1 MTRPLS
7 ANTPDAHY
15 AASAP
20 RHHDGLRDDHGFAR
34 SPTALALT
42 AAPQRRMPM
51 AAPSLLYFAAIL
63 ALLALFVTP
72 AQAGPRGAAF
82 QSHLIETGSV
92 YAPRGFTELCE
103 RRPEFC
109 AAERAAAD
117 TDPAAQAMAS
127 MFGRRSTAFQP
138 PVWSKA
144 RMEVLRRVNAAVNAS
159 IRPVADR
166 GADRWELNASHGD
179 CEEYVLMKR
188 ELLARL
194 GWPRSALRITVVR
207 DSQGYHAI
215 LVAETSKGGY
225 VLDNMTQRIT
235 TVKDSPYQF
244 VVSQSVETPG
254 AWVRV
259 NKR

>member
-1 MTRPLS
+1 MRSNSASGRATPCTRDASAAAISRATRPTVSAQMFFWAAAVLLTLS
-7 ANTPDAHY
+7 
-15 AASAP
+15 
-20 RHHDGLRDDHGFAR
+20 
-34 SPTALALT
+34 
-42 AAPQRRMPM
+42 
-51 AAPSLLYFAAIL
+51 
-63 ALLALFVTP
+63 FVAP
-72 AQAGPRGAAF
+72 AQAGSGEGVF
-82 QSHLIETGSV
+82 QSRLIETGSV

-117 TDPAAQAMAS
+117 IDPAAQTMAS

-138 PVWSKA
+138 PLWSAA
-144 RMEVLRRVNAAVNAS
+144 RLEVLRRVNAAVNAS

-166 GADRWELNASHGD
+166 GADHWELNATYGD

-194 GWPRSALRITVVR
+194 GWPRAALRITVVR

-235 TVKDSPYQF
+235 TVEDSPYQF

-259 NKR
+259 HKR

>member
-1 MTRPLS
+1 MRS
-7 ANTPDAHY
+7 FMAH
-15 AASAP
+15 
-20 RHHDGLRDDHGFAR
+20 RDDAAFLSSIEAPAHAGAR
-34 SPTALALT
+34 SGFSAQTFFWV
-42 AAPQRRMPM
+42 AA
-51 AAPSLLYFAAIL
+51 
-63 ALLALFVTP
+63 ALLVTSFVTP
-72 AQAGPRGAAF
+72 AHAGSGPAF
-82 QSHLIETGSV
+82 KSRLIETGSV

-109 AAERAAAD
+109 ASERAAAD
-117 TDPAAQAMAS
+117 TDPVADAMAS
-127 MFGRRSTAFQP
+127 MFGGASTKFAP
-138 PVWSKA
+138 PELSA
-144 RMEVLRRVNAAVNAS
+144 QRMATLRRVNAAVNAS

-166 GADRWELNASHGD
+166 GADRWELNARQGD

-215 LVAETSKGGY
+215 LVAETSKGGF
-225 VLDNMTQRIT
+225 VLDNMVPHIT

-244 VVSQSVETPG
+244 VVSQSVDTPG

-259 NKR
+259 HKR